1 MRPRL
6 ADFATTTERRS
17 SEDTAA
23 QWLQQAQHRGTAFTG
38 EAGRGSLQRALW
50 WRGDATPLAGYAAG
64 RLCLRI
70 RRPHGCMTRMGV
82 TAARHRGAGRWR
94 STAGGAE
101 HTLAKAPLV
110 QALWDDRGRILQPC
124 GQQTGQAGGVTGPT
138 AA

>member
-50 WRGDATPLAGYAAG
+50 WRGGATPLAGYAAG
-64 RLCLRI
+64 GYAFVSGAGGCEVEDAI
-70 RRPHGCMTRMGV
+70 RQDVVEPGGGRVVPRMVHCPDCGIDPRR
-82 TAARHRGAGRWR
+82 AELRGA
-94 STAGGAE
+94 
-101 HTLAKAPLV
+101 
-110 QALWDDRGRILQPC
+110 
-124 GQQTGQAGGVTGPT
+124 
-138 AA
+138 

>member
-23 QWLQQAQHRGTAFTG
+23 QWLQQTQHRGTAFTG

-70 RRPHGCMTRMGV
+70 RRPHGCMARIGV
-82 TAARHRGAGRWR
+82 TTARRGGAGRWR
-94 STAGGAE
+94 STSGMGGATPGE
-101 HTLAKAPLV
+101 SPT
-110 QALWDDRGRILQPC
+110 C
-124 GQQTGQAGGVTGPT
+124 AGPVRAT
-138 AA
+138 AY